1 MLDERRKIG
10 VALSGLGFLF
20 LFLGMLF
27 FFDRGLLAMGNLL
40 FLSGV
45 TVTIGFQSA
54 LRFFMRPKNFK
65 GTGFFLGGVA
75 LVVWGWTLVGFAV
88 EAYGFWHLF
97 SAFFPTALSFL
108 RKIPI
113 LRQILDLPTFKSI
126 INRIAPAGSGLP
138 V

>member
-1 MLDERRKIG
+1 MQ
-10 VALSGLGFLF
+10 
-20 LFLGMLF
+20 
-27 FFDRGLLAMGNLL
+27 LL

-88 EAYGFWHLF
+88 ETYGFWHLF
-97 SAFFPTALSFL
+97 SAFFPTAWSFL

-113 LRQILDLPTFKSI
+113 LRQILDLPTFKSVS
-126 INRIAPAGSGLP
+126 N
-138 V
+138 

>member
-1 MLDERRKIG
+1 MQ
-10 VALSGLGFLF
+10 
-20 LFLGMLF
+20 
-27 FFDRGLLAMGNLL
+27 LL

-113 LRQILDLPTFKSI
+113 LRQILDLPTFKSVS
-126 INRIAPAGSGLP
+126 NLMTDVA
-138 V
+138 